1 MKRAAAVVLVLGL
14 LAAGC
19 GEGEVE
25 EIETSTTAPP
35 PSTTTST
42 VAASTTQPASTTTQP
57 APTTTTSGS
66 TTEPPV
72 WAGPGFPEARPPEE
86 IPWDQ
91 VGPGWLLARYVEA
104 SDSWETSTRE
114 ALFLIDPE
122 DVVYAVTGWDGAQ
135 ILDWSPDGRRV
146 LTFDGE
152 LKVVGLAEGATSA
165 VLAVIPIEWHVDG
178 RFAPG
183 GDGLVLRL
191 ATEGHVRLELVGAD
205 GALRTTFA
213 DFDYPAGGYGDPAFV
228 EMGITWLYDPDGT
241 RLVVATSEG
250 IVLRD
255 GQGVVVRMLDTPGL
269 GCTLSRWWEEGS
281 VLAACYDPDW
291 AASTCWYRGP
301 VPDGRSLWAVPLDGS
316 AATLLTPQPVCVS
329 EATEPAPAYADG
341 LPIGD
346 LVAARTGSCCE
357 CGGRLDLIAG
367 STVTFWEGYE
377 DSYPCSPSL
386 VAARPEGVLV
396 LDTLYGW
403 DADEGAT
410 GMLGVI
416 FEVAADGT
424 TRAVTPAEPGL
435 YGGVRQVFTTEEV
448 GG

>member
-1 MKRAAAVVLVLGL
+1 MRRAAAAILVLGL

-19 GEGEVE
+19 GEGVVE
-25 EIETSTTAPP
+25 EIEVSTTAPP
-35 PSTTTST
+35 SSTTTST
-42 VAASTTQPASTTTQP
+42 LPASTTTGP
-57 APTTTTSGS
+57 APTTTTTS
-66 TTEPPV
+66 TTTGEPPA
-72 WAGPGFPEARPPEE
+72 WEGPGFPEARPPEE

-91 VGPGWLLARYVEA
+91 VGEGWLLARYVEA
-104 SDSWETSTRE
+104 GDSWETSTRE

-122 DVVYAVTGWDGAQ
+122 DAVYAVGGWNGAR
-135 ILDWSPDGRRV
+135 ILDWSPDGQRV

-152 LKVVGLAEGATSA
+152 LKVVGLADGAASE
-165 VLAVIPIEWHVDG
+165 VLAIIPMDWHVDG

-183 GDGLVLRL
+183 GDDLVLRL

-205 GALRTTFA
+205 GALRATFA

-228 EMGITWLYDPDGT
+228 EMGITWLYRPDGT
-241 RLVVATSEG
+241 QLVTATGEA

-255 GQGVVVRMLDTPGL
+255 GQGVVVRTLDTPGL
-269 GCTLSRWWEEGS
+269 GCTLSRWWDEGS
-281 VLAACYDPDW
+281 VLAACYDRDW
-291 AASTCWYRGP
+291 AASACWYRGP

-341 LPIGD
+341 LAVGD
-346 LVAARTGSCCE
+346 VVAARTGGCCE

-367 STVTFWEGYE
+367 SDVAFWEGYQ

-386 VAARPEGVLV
+386 VAARAEGVLV

-403 DADEGAT
+403 DADQGAT

-416 FEVAADGT
+416 FQVAADGT
-424 TRAVTPAEPGL
+424 TEPITPAEPGL
-435 YGGVRQVFTTEEV
+435 YGGVQQVLTTQEV